1 MLTLT
6 AVLVGVALITVLP
19 LAELELL
26 DKDLQVVTHHWL
38 LLVVVVV
45 VVVQAPLEQLP
56 LPPQGLMVVLELLL
70 QSQVNQSFTQAAAE
84 AAAGKGPVLPLVVKA
99 AEEMVVSGRV
109 RLTDQTAPMG

>member
-6 AVLVGVALITVLP
+6 AVLVGVALMAVLP

-26 DKDLQVVTHHWL
+26 DKDLQVVAEVL
-38 LLVVVVV
+38 VLLVLVV
-45 VVVQAPLEQLP
+45 VVVQAPLEQPP
-56 LPPQGLMVVLELLL
+56 LPTQGLMVALELLP

-84 AAAGKGPVLPLVVKA
+84 AAAGKRPVLPLVVKA

-109 RLTDQTAPMG
+109 RLTDQTAPTG

>member
-6 AVLVGVALITVLP
+6 AVLVGVALISVLP

-26 DKDLQVVTHHWL
+26 DKDLQVVTHHW

-56 LPPQGLMVVLELLL
+56 LPPQGLMAALELLL
-70 QSQVNQSFTQAAAE
+70 QSQVNQSFTQEAAE
-84 AAAGKGPVLPLVVKA
+84 AAAGKRPVLPLVVKA

-109 RLTDQTAPMG
+109 RLTDQTAPTG

>member
-6 AVLVGVALITVLP
+6 AVLVGVALMAVLP

-38 LLVVVVV
+38 VVVVV

-56 LPPQGLMVVLELLL
+56 LPTQGLMVALELLL
-70 QSQVNQSFTQAAAE
+70 QSQVNQSFTQEAAE
-84 AAAGKGPVLPLVVKA
+84 AAAGKRPVLPLVVKA

-109 RLTDQTAPMG
+109 RLTDQTAPTG